1 MQDEEFRSLFKVAL
15 RSIRL
20 TKYYS
25 GDNIKKTEMGR
36 ERSTYGV
43 GAMHRGFWL
52 ENLREGDHLDDQILL
67 RSIFEKW
74 DGGMDSIDVAQDRDW
89 WRALVNAVMNLRF
102 PYSAGNFLSN

>member
-1 MQDEEFRSLFKVAL
+1 MQDIEFRSLFKVAL

-25 GDNIKKTEMGR
+25 GDIKKTEMGR

-52 ENLREGDHLDDQILL
+52 ENLREGDHFEDQILL

-74 DGGMDSIDVAQDRDW
+74 DGVMDSTDLA
-89 WRALVNAVMNLRF
+89 
-102 PYSAGNFLSN
+102 